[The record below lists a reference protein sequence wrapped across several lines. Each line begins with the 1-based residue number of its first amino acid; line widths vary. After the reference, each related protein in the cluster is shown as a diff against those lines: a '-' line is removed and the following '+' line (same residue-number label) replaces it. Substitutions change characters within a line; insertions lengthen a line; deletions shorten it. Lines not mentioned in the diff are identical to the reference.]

1 MKVLL
6 PMSFLMSHKIG
17 SKIMKKIAIALMAA
31 LTFSAHAEEIAN
43 VSTSWNL
50 VGSNDRITIEAFDD
64 PKVPG
69 VTCHLS
75 RAVTGGVAAD
85 IGLGSDPSNSSIA
98 CRQIG
103 PISMPA
109 QLPKMEKV
117 FEAKQSIFFK
127 TMHVMRVF
135 DAKRNVLIYLVY
147 SDKLIEGS
155 RKNSISTVPVQK
167 W

>member
-1 MKVLL
+1 
-6 PMSFLMSHKIG
+6 
-17 SKIMKKIAIALMAA
+17 MKKILLAIACTLSLSAA
-31 LTFSAHAEEIAN
+31 AEEIAN

-50 VGSNDRITIEAFDD
+50 LGSNDRISVEAFDD
-64 PKVPG
+64 PRIPG

-75 RAVTGGVAAD
+75 RAVTGGVVAD

-103 PISMPA
+103 PIALP
-109 QLPKMEKV
+109 QNLPKNEKI
-117 FEAKQSIFFK
+117 FEAKQSPFFK
-127 TMHVMRVF
+127 TMHVVRFLDV
-135 DAKRNVLIYLVY
+135 KRNVLIYLVY